1 MVIQPSLSDFVH
13 AEILANGIDPAS
25 RAGAS
30 ELNLKVASPAPSPRN
45 IVVVGNLGSDRS
57 KQFAIHPFGRRQLC
71 FAPKHSPD
79 LNLIEGVSANLNR
92 SKR

>member
-1 MVIQPSLSDFVH
+1 MQHPDRLKLSCVDRC
-13 AEILANGIDPAS
+13 AS
-25 RAGAS
+25 A
-30 ELNLKVASPAPSPRN
+30 L
-45 IVVVGNLGSDRS
+45 
-57 KQFAIHPFGRRQLC
+57 FGRRQLC